1 MKVMPTLKSSVP
13 RSATWLRAFALLA
26 VLGSVALLAQ
36 TPAKFDKA
44 ALTKYVLYLERWPAD
59 AQVTLSDPK
68 PAADLPGWQEVVVER
83 TRLGRVVAQRLLLPQ
98 HRWSTLFPGR
108 YLPGERA
115 TL

>member
-1 MKVMPTLKSSVP
+1 MP

-44 ALTKYVLYLERWPAD
+44 ALTKYVLYLERWPED

-68 PAADLPGWQEVVVER
+68 PAADLPGLQEVVVER
-83 TRLGRVVAQRLLLPQ
+83 TRVSDGLSRNAATSSA
-98 HRWSTLFPGR
+98 STVNAFSRPISSS
-108 YLPGERA
+108 
-115 TL
+115 